1 MNIEVWSPTIRRKE
15 MTAVLTA
22 LVDEKIGPGDGAAQ
36 FTAFAKEKIGFE
48 HCLALRSPAIALYQA
63 LKMLNLSPG
72 DGVLVSGLSPL
83 YYHTVIAGLGLGPV
97 FVDVS
102 ESTACIEAE
111 TLDAVRAPYKAVAL
125 HHPLGFLTDV
135 TLFADMGVPLIEDV
149 STAFG
154 SFEALRDDEEGG
166 NGVTGGNGEGRAN
179 PMNAGKNPTATFTI
193 LGLEERDMIT
203 AGGGALLFT
212 GDRRNASVL
221 RNTGGLPPEYALP
234 DMNAVMAAVQMREC
248 AKNIERRREIADLYR
263 QSALRGRHRLLAA
276 RDNVVYN
283 HYAFSIV
290 LETGMKSVKQY
301 AAKHGVAV
309 ESAFENTLSGAE
321 IAPAETCPQCRSLSL
336 RAALFPLYPRLGA
349 KNAEK
354 VAKVITTL
362 P

>member
-22 LVDEKIGPGDGAAQ
+22 LVDEKIGPGDGSAQ

-48 HCLALRSPAIALYQA
+48 YCLALRSPAIALHQA
-63 LKMLNLSPG
+63 LRMLNLSPG

-83 YYHTVIAGLGLGPV
+83 YYNIVLAGLGLKPV
-97 FVDVS
+97 FADVS

-111 TLDAVRAPYKAVAL
+111 TLAKVDEPYKAVAL
-125 HHPLGFLTDV
+125 HHPLGFLGDTGI
-135 TLFADMGVPLIEDV
+135 FADSGVPLIEDV

-154 SFEALRDDEEGG
+154 SGFETVEEDAGTD
-166 NGVTGGNGEGRAN
+166 TGASGA
-179 PMNAGKNPTATFTI
+179 AFTI

-203 AGGGALLFT
+203 AGGGALLFAAE
-212 GDRRNASVL
+212 RRNAAVL

-248 AKNIERRREIADLYR
+248 EKNIEKRREFAELYR
-263 QSALRGRHRLLAA
+263 QSALRGRHRLFAA
-276 RDNVVYN
+276 RDNFIYN
-283 HYAFSIV
+283 HYAFGIV
-290 LETGMKSVKQY
+290 IETGMKAVKQY

-309 ESAFENTLSGAE
+309 ESAFENTLAGAE
-321 IAPAETCPQCRSLSL
+321 LVKPEICPHCRSLSL
-336 RAALFPLYPRLGA
+336 RTALFPLYPRLGA
-349 KNAEK
+349 KNVEK

>member
-1 MNIEVWSPTIRRKE
+1 MSIEVWSPTIRRKE

-22 LVDEKIGPGDGAAQ
+22 LVDEKVGPGDGAAQ

-48 HCLALRSPAIALYQA
+48 HCLALRSPAIALHQA

-83 YYHTVIAGLGLGPV
+83 YYHTVIAGLGLTPV
-97 FVDVS
+97 FADVS
-102 ESTACIEAE
+102 ESTACIETE
-111 TLDAVRAPYKAVAL
+111 TLEKVCEPYKAVAL
-125 HHPLGFLTDV
+125 HHPLGFLSDTA
-135 TLFADMGVPLIEDV
+135 LFADTGVPLIEDV

-154 SFEALRDDEEGG
+154 SFEAVIDNRGDGGNEGG
-166 NGVTGGNGEGRAN
+166 GPVNGTAN
-179 PMNAGKNPTATFTI
+179 PMNRGKNSAAAFTI

-212 GDRRNASVL
+212 GDRRNASLL

-234 DMNAVMAAVQMREC
+234 DMNAAMAAVQMREC
-248 AKNIERRREIADLYR
+248 VKNIEKRREIAGLYH
-263 QSALRGRHRLLAA
+263 QSALRGRHRLFAA
-276 RDNVVYN
+276 RDNFVYN

-290 LETGMKSVKQY
+290 IETGMKNVKQY

-309 ESAFENTLSGAE
+309 ESAFENTLAGAE
-321 IAPAETCPQCRSLSL
+321 IVPAKTCPQCRSLSL
-336 RAALFPLYPRLGA
+336 RTALFPLYPRLGA

>member
-22 LVDEKIGPGDGAAQ
+22 LVDEKIGPGDGSAQ

-48 HCLALRSPAIALYQA
+48 YCLALRSPAIALHQA
-63 LKMLNLSPG
+63 LKLLNLSSG
-72 DGVLVSGLSPL
+72 DGVLVSGLSPV
-83 YYHTVIAGLGLGPV
+83 YYSIVLAGLGLKPV
-97 FVDVS
+97 FADVS
-102 ESTACIEAE
+102 EISACIEAE
-111 TLDAVRAPYKAVAL
+111 TLEKVTEPYKAVVL
-125 HHPLGFLTDV
+125 HHPLGLLADTSV
-135 TLFADMGVPLIEDV
+135 FADAGVPLIEDI

-154 SFEALRDDEEGG
+154 SRFEAAAEGDADGDDGKSLGG
-166 NGVTGGNGEGRAN
+166 EKDMIPA
-179 PMNAGKNPTATFTI
+179 AFTI

-203 AGGGALLFT
+203 AGGGALLYA
-212 GDRRNASVL
+212 GERRNAAVL

-248 AKNIERRREIADLYR
+248 EKNIEKRREIAGLYG
-263 QSALRGRHRLLAA
+263 QAALRGRHRLFSPQ
-276 RDNVVYN
+276 DNLVYN
-283 HYAFSIV
+283 HYAFGIV
-290 LETGMKSVKQY
+290 IETGMKAVKQY

-309 ESAFENTLSGAE
+309 ESAFENTLAGAE
-321 IAPAETCPQCRSLSL
+321 MVKAETCPHCRSLSL
-336 RAALFPLYPRLGA
+336 RTALFPLYPRLGA

>member
-1 MNIEVWSPTIRRKE
+1 

-22 LVDEKIGPGDGAAQ
+22 LVDEKIGPGDGSAQ

-48 HCLALRSPAIALYQA
+48 YCLALRSPAIALHQA

-72 DGVLVSGLSPL
+72 DGVLMSGLSPL
-83 YYHTVIAGLGLGPV
+83 YYNVVLAELGLKPV
-97 FVDVS
+97 FADVS

-111 TLDAVRAPYKAVAL
+111 TLERVSEPYKAVVL
-125 HHPLGFLTDV
+125 YHPLGFLTD
-135 TLFADMGVPLIEDV
+135 TGIFADSGVSLPIIEDV

-154 SFEALRDDEEGG
+154 SGFEKVREDGEGG
-166 NGVTGGNGEGRAN
+166 ENGGGTEREKPVA
-179 PMNAGKNPTATFTI
+179 AFTI

-203 AGGGALLFT
+203 AGGGSLLFALE
-212 GDRRNASVL
+212 RRNAAVL

-234 DMNAVMAAVQMREC
+234 DMNAAMAAVQMREC
-248 AKNIERRREIADLYR
+248 DKNIEKRREIAELYR
-263 QSALRGRHRLLAA
+263 QSALRGRHRLFAA
-276 RDNVVYN
+276 HDNFVYN
-283 HYAFSIV
+283 HYAFAIV
-290 LETGMKSVKQY
+290 IETGMKAVKQY

-309 ESAFENTLSGAE
+309 ESAFDNTLAGSEMVKAE
-321 IAPAETCPQCRSLSL
+321 VCPHCCSLAL
-336 RAALFPLYPRLGA
+336 RTALFPIYPRLGA

>member
-22 LVDEKIGPGDGAAQ
+22 LVDEKIGPGDGSAQ
-36 FTAFAKEKIGFE
+36 FSAFAKEKIGFE
-48 HCLALRSPAIALYQA
+48 YCLALRSPAIALYQA

-72 DGVLVSGLSPL
+72 DGVLLSGLSPL
-83 YYHTVIAGLGLGPV
+83 YYNIVLAELGLKPV
-97 FVDVS
+97 FADVS

-111 TLDAVRAPYKAVAL
+111 TLERVSDPYKVVVL
-125 HHPLGFLTDV
+125 HHPLGFLTD
-135 TLFADMGVPLIEDV
+135 TGIFADSGVPIPIIEDV

-154 SFEALRDDEEGG
+154 SGFEKVREDGETGEETEREKP
-166 NGVTGGNGEGRAN
+166 V
-179 PMNAGKNPTATFTI
+179 ATFTI

-203 AGGGALLFT
+203 AGGGALLFAME
-212 GDRRNASVL
+212 RRNAAVL

-234 DMNAVMAAVQMREC
+234 DMNAAMAAVQMREC
-248 AKNIERRREIADLYR
+248 DKNIEKRREIAALYQ
-263 QSALRGRHRLLAA
+263 QSALRGRHRLFAA
-276 RDNVVYN
+276 HDSFVYN
-283 HYAFSIV
+283 HYAFAIV
-290 LETGMKSVKQY
+290 IETGMKAVKQY

-309 ESAFENTLSGAE
+309 ESAFDNTLAGSDMVKAE
-321 IAPAETCPQCRSLSL
+321 ACPHCYSLAL
-336 RAALFPLYPRLGA
+336 RTAFFPIYPRLGA

>member
-22 LVDEKIGPGDGAAQ
+22 LVDEKIGPGDGSAQ

-48 HCLALRSPAIALYQA
+48 YCLALRSPAIALHQA

-72 DGVLVSGLSPL
+72 DGVLVSGLSPV
-83 YYHTVIAGLGLGPV
+83 YYSIVLAGLGLKPV
-97 FVDVS
+97 FADVS
-102 ESTACIEAE
+102 EVSACIEAE
-111 TLDAVRAPYKAVAL
+111 TLEKVAEPYKAIVL
-125 HHPLGFLTDV
+125 HHPLGLLADTGV
-135 TLFADMGVPLIEDV
+135 FADAGVPLIEDI

-154 SFEALRDDEEGG
+154 SRFEAAAGSGTDGDE
-166 NGVTGGNGEGRAN
+166 
-179 PMNAGKNPTATFTI
+179 GKSGYEEKAMLPAAFTI

-203 AGGGALLFT
+203 AGGGALLYA
-212 GDRRNASVL
+212 GERRNATVL

-248 AKNIERRREIADLYR
+248 EKNIEKRREIAGLYG
-263 QSALRGRHRLLAA
+263 QSALRGRHRLFALP
-276 RDNVVYN
+276 DNFVYN
-283 HYAFSIV
+283 HYAFGIV
-290 LETGMKSVKQY
+290 IETGMKAVKQY

-309 ESAFENTLSGAE
+309 ESAFENTLAGAE
-321 IAPAETCPQCRSLSL
+321 MVNAETCPHCRSLSL
-336 RAALFPLYPRLGA
+336 RTALFPLYPRLGA

>member
-36 FTAFAKEKIGFE
+36 FTALAKEKIGFE
-48 HCLALRSPAIALYQA
+48 YCLALRSPAIALHQA

-83 YYHTVIAGLGLGPV
+83 YYHTVIAGLGLTPV
-97 FVDVS
+97 FADVS

-111 TLDAVRAPYKAVAL
+111 TLEKAAEPYKAVAL
-125 HHPLGFLTDV
+125 HHPLGFLTDIGI
-135 TLFADMGVPLIEDV
+135 FADTGVPLIEDV
-149 STAFG
+149 GTAFG
-154 SFEALRDDEEGG
+154 SFEAAPGDGEGG
-166 NGVTGGNGEGRAN
+166 EERPNPAAAN
-179 PMNAGKNPTATFTI
+179 PLNAGRSASATFTI

-212 GDRRNASVL
+212 GDRRNAAVL
-221 RNTGGLPPEYALP
+221 RNSGGLPPEYALP
-234 DMNAVMAAVQMREC
+234 DMNAAMAAVQMREC
-248 AKNIERRREIADLYR
+248 AKNIEKRREIADLYR
-263 QSALRGRHRLLAA
+263 QSALRGRHRLFAA

-283 HYAFSIV
+283 HYAFSMVI
-290 LETGMKSVKQY
+290 ETGMKNVKQY

-309 ESAFENTLSGAE
+309 ESAFENTLAGAE
-321 IAPAETCPQCRSLSL
+321 IAPAEICPQCRSLSL
-336 RAALFPLYPRLGA
+336 RTALFPLYPRLGA

>member
-36 FTAFAKEKIGFE
+36 FTALAKEKIGFE
-48 HCLALRSPAIALYQA
+48 HCLALRSPAIALHQA

-83 YYHTVIAGLGLGPV
+83 YYYTVIAGLGLVPV
-97 FVDVS
+97 FADVS

-111 TLDAVRAPYKAVAL
+111 TLDAARAPYKAAAL
-125 HHPLGFLTDV
+125 HHPLGFLTDTV
-135 TLFADMGVPLIEDV
+135 LFAERGVPLIEDV

-154 SFEALRDDEEGG
+154 SFEAAGNDGEECG
-166 NGVTGGNGEGRAN
+166 NPAAAH
-179 PMNAGKNPTATFTI
+179 PMNGGRNPAAAFTI

-248 AKNIERRREIADLYR
+248 AKNIEKRQEIAELYR
-263 QSALRGRHRLLAA
+263 QSALRGRHRLFAA

-290 LETGMKSVKQY
+290 IETGMKSVKQY

-309 ESAFENTLSGAE
+309 ESAFENTLAGAE
-321 IAPAETCPQCRSLSL
+321 IVPAETCPQCRSLSL
-336 RAALFPLYPRLGA
+336 RTALFPLYPRLGA
-349 KNAEK
+349 RNAEK